1 MSLEQ
6 VFYLS
11 QSLASIAVVGSL
23 IYLGLQV
30 RGADRSQRAIMQQG
44 RADRASNASLTMASG
59 ELAHVWQRGMDADPT
74 MTREEVTQWLLVS
87 RSAFLSGEDSFLQY
101 KAGTLD
107 QAAFDSYCAGVR
119 TYMSYPGF
127 RAAWKLSATQFG
139 KEFRAFV
146 DAQVAATQTAVHVDI
161 YAEWQKLV
169 RAEGATPKN

>member
-11 QSLASIAVVGSL
+11 QSIASIAVVGSL

-30 RGADRSQRAIMQQG
+30 RGADRSQRAVMQRG
-44 RADRASNASLTMASG
+44 RADRASNAALTVANG
-59 ELAHVWQRGMDADPT
+59 ELARVWQSGMDTDPT
-74 MTREEVTQWLLVS
+74 MTREEVTQWLLLC
-87 RSAFLSGEDSFLQY
+87 RSMFLSGEDSYLQH
-101 KAGTLD
+101 KARTLD

-119 TYMSYPGF
+119 SYMSRPGF
-127 RAAWKLSATQFG
+127 RAGWRLLASQFG

-146 DAQVAATQTAVHVDI
+146 EAQIAAAPIASHVDI

-169 RAEGATPKN
+169 QGERAAPKT

>member
-44 RADRASNASLTMASG
+44 RADRASNASLTIANA
-59 ELAHVWQRGMDADPT
+59 ELAHVWRRGMDADPT

-87 RSAFLSGEDSFLQY
+87 RSAFLSGEDSFLQH

-107 QAAFDSYCAGVR
+107 QAAFDSYCASVR

-169 RAEGATPKN
+169 RAEGATPKD

>member
-44 RADRASNASLTMASG
+44 RADRASNASLTMANG

-74 MTREEVTQWLLVS
+74 MTREEVT
-87 RSAFLSGEDSFLQY
+87 
-101 KAGTLD
+101 
-107 QAAFDSYCAGVR
+107 
-119 TYMSYPGF
+119 
-127 RAAWKLSATQFG
+127 
-139 KEFRAFV
+139 
-146 DAQVAATQTAVHVDI
+146 AVHVGI

>member
-44 RADRASNASLTMASG
+44 RADRASNASLTIANG
-59 ELAHVWQRGMDADPT
+59 ELARVWQRGMDADPT
-74 MTREEVTQWLLVS
+74 LTREEVTQWLLLS
-87 RSAFLSGEDSFLQY
+87 RSAFLSGEDSFLQH
-101 KAGTLD
+101 KAGTLGK
-107 QAAFDSYCAGVR
+107 AAFDSYCAGVR

-127 RAAWKLSATQFG
+127 RAAWKLSAAQFG
-139 KEFRAFV
+139 REFRAFV
-146 DAQVAATQTAVHVDI
+146 EAQVAATRTAVHVDI

-169 RAEGATPKN
+169 QAQGAAPND

>member
-1 MSLEQ
+1 
-6 VFYLS
+6 
-11 QSLASIAVVGSL
+11 
-23 IYLGLQV
+23 
-30 RGADRSQRAIMQQG
+30 MQQG
-44 RADRASNASLTMASG
+44 RADRASNASLTMANG

-127 RAAWKLSATQFG
+127 RAAWKLSATQLG

>member
-44 RADRASNASLTMASG
+44 RADRASNASLTIANG
-59 ELAHVWQRGMDADPT
+59 ELARVWQRGMDADPT

-87 RSAFLSGEDSFLQY
+87 RSAFLSGEDSFLQH

-107 QAAFDSYCAGVR
+107 PAAFDSYCAGVR

-127 RAAWKLSATQFG
+127 RAAWKLSAAQFG

-146 DAQVAATQTAVHVDI
+146 DAQVAATQTAFHVDI

-169 RAEGATPKN
+169 QAEGAAPKD